1 MKLNW
6 KMAAAFVLNA
16 MLLGAN
22 SPALAHGGH
31 GDDGDGNGDGDGATI
46 RTLSS
51 RPDMI
56 SGGNVLVKVEVPD
69 PSRQGKVTIRLNGQ
83 DVTAMFQAD
92 AAVGKAGHH
101 GHHGDKLQGY
111 TGLVNGLALGA
122 NVMQVWANS
131 GGNGKPDAQATLLNH
146 PIEGPIFSGP
156 RQSPFI
162 CQTQTFKLP
171 DGTFLPT
178 PTNPA
183 TCSVPTVVQY
193 VYKSTSGGALK
204 PMPNTAVLPA
214 DVAVTT
220 TDDGVTVPFV
230 VRVETGT
237 MDRGIY
243 QNAVLHDP
251 TTEATPT
258 PFAPP
263 KGWNGRLQGLHG
275 VGCPN
280 GWYIQGAA
288 MGENPLAQQ
297 DLLGRGFGIFINTLN
312 HPTNSCNA
320 FLAGEVTSMG
330 KEHFIKTFGMP
341 YYTVSRGCSGGSYTS
356 EQVADAFPGL
366 FDGILIDC
374 TFPDP
379 FAIAYS
385 AQDGHL
391 LTHFF
396 YNNPGY
402 TDAQKAAISGYSG
415 PTTLLA
421 AANQS
426 QRTDPIVHVDP
437 SAPGYSPGTFNAAV
451 PVALRYD
458 PVSNPTGAR
467 PTVYDENANVF
478 GKDPATG
485 FALRTFDNVGVQ
497 YGLAAL
503 NSGAITTTQFLDLN
517 QYIGGYDQNEKYI
530 PQRTVGDAGA
540 IKRVHNSGINLGGA
554 GGLSSIPFV
563 DFTGIYSETTT
574 NYHLQW
580 EHFASRERLREANG
594 NSDNHVMWRAV
605 PATLSL
611 NGPARALFDQW
622 MEAYEADPSNHTQRQ
637 KVIDNKPAE
646 AVDGCFTGVST
657 ATFVAEPQTF
667 SHAATTTCNTLMPSY
682 AFPRYAAG
690 GPLAADILKCE
701 LKPPTPSDY
710 TVTFTAAEWARFQ
723 LIFPGGVCDW
733 SNKGVNHVSVLPWP
747 SSPATGV
754 VNMTPCHHVLRG
766 STNAELC
773 LPPVEVRIDP
783 RSINLKSGN
792 GWVTASLTS
801 TTGQELTA
809 WAISNVTLNGV
820 AAASTALSSDGR
832 SYTAKFAKSQF
843 GGLPVGNAVVLSLAG
858 TLQKGGDQGQFIAAD
873 LVKVSK

>member
-1 MKLNW
+1 MKMNW
-6 KMAAAFVLNA
+6 KSAAALVLNGI
-16 MLLGAN
+16 LLAAIA
-22 SPALAHGGH
+22 PALAH
-31 GDDGDGNGDGDGATI
+31 DDDRASIT
-46 RTLSS
+46 TLSS
-51 RPDMI
+51 RSDMI
-56 SGGNVLVKVEVPD
+56 SGGAVLVRVEVAD
-69 PSRQGKVTIRLNGQ
+69 PARKGKFTVMLNGQ
-83 DVTAMFQAD
+83 PVTAAFHAD
-92 AAVGKAGHH
+92 LSAANPGHH
-101 GHHGDKLQGY
+101 GHVGDKSQSY
-111 TGLVNGLALGA
+111 TGLVNGLAIGA
-122 NVMQVWANS
+122 NVMQVWTKPKAD
-131 GGNGKPDAQATLLNH
+131 GQPDAQATLVNY

-156 RQSPFI
+156 RQAPFI
-162 CQTQTFKLP
+162 CQTQNFKLP
-171 DGTFLPT
+171 DGTFLGAPT
-178 PTNPA
+178 DPA
-183 TCSVPTVVQY
+183 TCSAPTVVQY

-214 DVAVTT
+214 DVAMTT
-220 TDDGVTVPFV
+220 TDSGVTVPFV

-237 MDRGIY
+237 MDRGVY

-251 TTEATPT
+251 TTEPPPT
-258 PFAPP
+258 PFTPP
-263 KGWNGRLQGLHG
+263 KGWNRRLQGLHG

-288 MGENPLAQQ
+288 MGENILAQI
-297 DLLGRGFGIFINTLN
+297 DLLGRGFGMFINTLN

-330 KEHFIKTFGMP
+330 KEHFIKSFGVP
-341 YYTVSRGCSGGSYTS
+341 YYTVSRGCSGGAYTS

-379 FAIAYS
+379 FAIVYS

-396 YNNPGY
+396 YNYPGY

-437 SAPGYSPGTFNAAV
+437 SAPGYAPGTFNAAV
-451 PVALRYD
+451 PAALRYD
-458 PVSNPTGAR
+458 PVTNPTGAR

-478 GKDPATG
+478 GKDPMTG

-497 YGLAAL
+497 YGLAAF
-503 NSGAITTTQFLDLN
+503 NAGVITTTQFLDLN
-517 QYIGGYDQNEKYI
+517 QYIGGYDSDEKYI
-530 PQRTVGDAGA
+530 PQRTVGDVGA
-540 IKRVHNSGINLGGA
+540 IRRVHHAGLNMGGQ

-563 DFTGIYSETTT
+563 DFTGIYSENTT

-605 PATLSL
+605 PATLAL
-611 NGPARALFDQW
+611 DAPARVLFDQW
-622 MEAYEADPSNHTQRQ
+622 MEAYKADTSNHTQRQ
-637 KVIDNKPAE
+637 KVIDDKPAG
-646 AVDGCFTGVST
+646 AVDGCFTGPST

-667 SHAATTTCNTLMPSY
+667 SSAPTTTCNTLMPSY
-682 AFPRYAAG
+682 AFPRYGAG

-701 LKPPTPSDY
+701 LKPLAPSDY
-710 TVTFTAAEWARFQ
+710 AVAFTAAEWTRLQ
-723 LIFPGGVCDW
+723 SIFPDGVCDW
-733 SNKGVNHVSVLPWP
+733 SRKGINHVSVLPWP
-747 SSPATGV
+747 ASPATGV
-754 VNMTPCHHVLRG
+754 VNMTPCRNVLGG
-766 STNAELC
+766 STNADLC

-783 RSINLKSGN
+783 QSLNLKGN
-792 GWVTASLTS
+792 GWVTATITATS
-801 TTGQELTA
+801 GQKLKD
-809 WAISNVTLNGV
+809 WAISGVTLNGV
-820 AAASTALSSDGR
+820 AAASTWLSGDGGSVVAR
-832 SYTAKFAKSQF
+832 FAKSQL
-843 GGLPVGNAVVLSLAG
+843 GGLPRGNAVVLSVAG
-858 TLQKGGDQGQFIAAD
+858 TMQRDGDQGQFVAAD

>member
-6 KMAAAFVLNA
+6 KWSAALLLHGIVLA
-16 MLLGAN
+16 AIP
-22 SPALAHGGH
+22 PALAQ
-31 GDDGDGNGDGDGATI
+31 DDRASIT
-46 RTLSS
+46 TLSS
-51 RPDMI
+51 RSDMI
-56 SGGNVLVKVEVPD
+56 SGGSVLVRLDVPD
-69 PSRQGKVTIRLNGQ
+69 ASHKGKFAVTLNGQ
-83 DVTAMFQAD
+83 DVSASFRADPSTASPD
-92 AAVGKAGHH
+92 HDGKS
-101 GHHGDKLQGY
+101 QRY
-111 TGLVNGLALGA
+111 TGLVDGLAPGA
-122 NVMQVWANS
+122 NVLQVWAKTRAD
-131 GGNGKPDAQATLLNH
+131 GHPDAQATLVNY

-156 RQSPFI
+156 RQAPFI
-162 CQTQTFKLP
+162 CQTQSFRLP
-171 DGTFLPT
+171 DGTFLGAPSDL
-178 PTNPA
+178 A
-183 TCSVPTVVQY
+183 TCSAPTVVQY
-193 VYKSTSGGALK
+193 VYESTSGGALK

-214 DVAVTT
+214 DVAMTT
-220 TDDGVTVPFV
+220 TDTGATVPFV

-237 MDRGIY
+237 MDRGVY

-251 TTEATPT
+251 TTEAPPT

-263 KGWNGRLQGLHG
+263 KGWNRRLQGLHG
-275 VGCPN
+275 VGCQN

-288 MGENPLAQQ
+288 MGENILAQR
-297 DLLGRGFGIFINTLN
+297 DLLGRGFGVFSNTLN

-330 KEHFIKTFGMP
+330 KEHFIKTLGVP
-341 YYTVSRGCSGGSYTS
+341 YYTVSRGCSGGAYTS

-396 YNNPGY
+396 YNYPGY

-426 QRTDPIVHVDP
+426 QRTDPIAHTDP

-503 NSGAITTTQFLDLN
+503 NAGLITTTQFLDLN
-517 QYIGGYDQNEKYI
+517 QYVGGYDQDEKYI

-540 IKRVHNSGINLGGA
+540 IARVHHAGLNLGGQ

-580 EHFASRERLREANG
+580 EHFASRERLKEANG
-594 NSDNHVMWRAV
+594 STGNHVMWRAV
-605 PATLSL
+605 PATLAL
-611 NGPARALFDQW
+611 DRPARVLFDQW
-622 MEAYEADPSNHTQRQ
+622 MEAYRADTSNHTQRQ
-637 KVIDNKPAE
+637 KVIDNKPAA
-646 AVDGCFTGVST
+646 AVDGCFTGPST
-657 ATFVAEPQTF
+657 ASFVAEPQTF
-667 SHAATTTCNTLMPSY
+667 SSAPTTTCNALMPSY
-682 AFPRYAAG
+682 GFPRYAAG

-701 LKPPTPSDY
+701 LKPLVQSDY
-710 TVTFTAAEWARFQ
+710 AVAFTAAEWGRLQ
-723 LIFPGGVCDW
+723 SIFPDGVCDW
-733 SNKGVNHVSVLPWP
+733 SKKGINPVSVLPWP
-747 SSPATGV
+747 ASPATGV
-754 VNMTPCHHVLRG
+754 VNMTPCRNVLRG
-766 STNAELC
+766 STNADLC
-773 LPPVEVRIDP
+773 LPPVEV
-783 RSINLKSGN
+783 SIEPESIHLKGD
-792 GWVTASLTS
+792 GWVTATITATS
-801 TTGQELTA
+801 KQKLA
-809 WAISNVTLNGV
+809 DWAIRGVTLNGV
-820 AAASTALSSDGR
+820 AAASTALLGDGSSFVAR
-832 SYTAKFAKSQF
+832 FAKSQLA
-843 GGLPVGNAVVLSLAG
+843 GLPLGKAVVLSVAG
-858 TLQKGGDQGQFIAAD
+858 TMQKDGDQGQFIAAD
-873 LVKVSK
+873 VVNVSQ